1 MIHMIFMTKQQVKY
15 HNLSIVSLKFNINNS
30 LMKFLTVG
38 VINTLLSLLVIFGL
52 KYFYSIGDFNANFI
66 GYIVGLVC
74 SFILNRKWTFNH
86 TGNLLNAILKFL
98 LVFIVAYSANI
109 IFVLVLIKLNVN
121 SYFSHILGIP
131 VYTIIF
137 YLGSKF
143 IVFKPIE

>member
-1 MIHMIFMTKQQVKY
+1 MT
-15 HNLSIVSLKFNINNS
+15 IGSLKISINNS
-30 LMKFLTVG
+30 LVKFLTVG

-52 KYFYSIGDFNANFI
+52 KYFYSMSDFYANFI

-86 TGNLLNAILKFL
+86 SGSLLNAIVKFL
-98 LVFIVAYSANI
+98 LVFIVAYSINI
-109 IFVLVLIKLNVN
+109 MFVLALIKLNVN
-121 SYFSHILGIP
+121 SYFSHIMGIP

-143 IVFKPIE
+143 IVFKSDG